1 MPSASKFARRR
12 PVLTSALLWILAVI
26 LTLGCLAYQ
35 DKTGPTYPFEG
46 EFKTD
51 KGPVRYHFLRSET
64 IGTGLKIMLID
75 PVPDGVTGHVKYR
88 RYRSHDDWS
97 IAPMVPGEFEFERRG
112 RSTVVKG
119 IGAELP
125 SLDERAGKYE
135 YFVFIE
141 DGMGEP
147 VSVTG
152 DTPLY
157 ARYKAEVP
165 VWALILHILV
175 IFSAMTIAIRTLLE
189 ALIDG
194 RFGWML
200 WATTA
205 SLLLGGF
212 LLGPLVQWYAFGVW
226 WSGVPFGY
234 DWTDN
239 KVVVELVFWLLALF
253 MNRGDKRNRWSV
265 YVAGVVTLVV
275 YFIPHSLFGSEFD
288 YRTGTGRGTAG

>member
-1 MPSASKFARRR
+1 MPSVSELAQRR
-12 PVLTSALLWILAVI
+12 PVLTSVLLWTLAVI

-46 EFKTD
+46 EFQTD
-51 KGPVRYHFLRSET
+51 KGPLRFHFLRSET
-64 IGTGLKIMLID
+64 IGTGLKIMLLD
-75 PVPDGVTGHVKYR
+75 PVPEGVTGHVKYR
-88 RYRSHDDWS
+88 RYMSHDDWS
-97 IAPMVPGEFEFERRG
+97 TVPMAPGEFKFARRG
-112 RSTVVKG
+112 RADMVKG
-119 IGAELP
+119 VGAELP
-125 SLDERAGKYE
+125 SLVERAGKYE
-135 YFVFIE
+135 YFVFID
-141 DGMGEP
+141 DGEGEP
-147 VSVTG
+147 ASITG

-165 VWALILHILV
+165 VWALILHISV
-175 IFSAMTIAIRTLLE
+175 IFLAMTIAIRTLLE

-194 RFGWML
+194 DFGWML
-200 WATTA
+200 WATTV

-212 LLGPLVQWYAFGVW
+212 LLGPVVQWYAFGVW

-253 MNRGDKRNRWSV
+253 LNRGERRSRWSV

-275 YFIPHSLFGSEFD
+275 YFIPHSLFGSEYD